1 MIELKQVDFYGFK
14 NALELS
20 NGIVKLI
27 VTTDV
32 GPRILFYGYT
42 GGQNFFKV
50 FENESAPIRDGEWH
64 NYGGHRLW
72 YAPEAAHRTYY
83 PDNDPVDWDFSDGK
97 LTMFCPDETSR
108 WIGKK
113 IVIVMSENSTAVTI
127 DHTFKNIGMWPIE
140 ASIWSMSVM
149 APGGVLKVP
158 QSKFVNHG
166 SGPDETFAPS
176 RSIVIWPYTPMN
188 DPRLVWGD
196 KFFEMHQNDA
206 YPGKLKVGMLNEFGW
221 AEYELNGET
230 FHKKHSFEK
239 DAVYPDMNCN
249 CEFFTMPGFLEF
261 ETLSPMIKFNENE
274 EATHTEVWSL
284 TR

>member
-1 MIELKQVDFYGFK
+1 MVELKQVDFYGFK
-14 NALELS
+14 NALELN

-27 VTTDV
+27 VTTDI

-42 GGQNFFKV
+42 NGQNFLKV

-83 PDNDPVDWDFSDGK
+83 PDNDPVKWDFSNGD
-97 LTMFCPDETSR
+97 LTLLCPDEKSR
-108 WIGKK
+108 GIGKK
-113 IVIVMSENSTAVTI
+113 IVITMSSDTTEVTVK
-127 DHTFKNIGMWPIE
+127 HTLKNIGLWPIE
-140 ASIWSMSVM
+140 ASIWCLTVM
-149 APGGVLKVP
+149 APGGILKIQQP
-158 QSKFVNHG
+158 KFINHG
-166 SGPDETFAPS
+166 SGPDETFDPA
-176 RSIVIWPYTPMN
+176 RNIVIWPYTPMN

-206 YPGKLKVGMLNEFGW
+206 YPGKLKVGMFNEYGK
-221 AEYELNGET
+221 AYYELNGET
-230 FHKKHSFEK
+230 FCKEFPNER

-249 CEFFTMPGFLEF
+249 CEFFTMPGFLEC
-261 ETLSPMIKFNENE
+261 ESLSPMLKIKENE
-274 EATHTEVWSL
+274 EATHTEIWSL